1 MEENNTKNP
10 ETASE
15 QTPKLSELKEP
26 VKPPFKW
33 GWKSAFFSFGWLG
46 ILLFGIDLLSKWIVV
61 WNFPALDGTKT
72 VAVIPGFFYIW
83 PLTNTGSAYGA
94 GGDIAWMRYVYIV
107 ISWAASIAIP
117 YFWYRGLKNQDNLIN
132 VVFSLCF
139 AGALGN
145 AIDRT
150 FYWPNTVGFNGVVD
164 FLSFRFGNWVPF
176 GSFNIADACLVV
188 GVIMAV
194 VVLLVREIKGKKE

>member
-26 VKPPFKW
+26 AKPPFKW

-194 VVLLVREIKGKKE
+194 VILLVREIKGKKE